1 VMVYGRVMRQVKGS
15 GPEDTYRLCVLEE
28 ALFPGDQRSSV
39 LAIMMFFVSLYT
51 RRFATRS
58 TKGVV
63 RNKGRNQPYLSIC
76 ITKRGLVR
84 LIMRYH
90 QGGLKYTRE
99 ELKKRIN

>member
-1 VMVYGRVMRQVKGS
+1 MVYERVMRQVKGS
-15 GPEDTYRLCVLEE
+15 GPEDIYRLCVLEE
-28 ALFPGDQRSSV
+28 ALLLLSEQRSSV
-39 LAIMMFFVSLYT
+39 LAIMMFFVSLYA
-51 RRFATRS
+51 RSFATRP

-63 RNKGRNQPYLSIC
+63 RNKGRNEPYLSIC

-99 ELKKRIN
+99 ELKKKIN